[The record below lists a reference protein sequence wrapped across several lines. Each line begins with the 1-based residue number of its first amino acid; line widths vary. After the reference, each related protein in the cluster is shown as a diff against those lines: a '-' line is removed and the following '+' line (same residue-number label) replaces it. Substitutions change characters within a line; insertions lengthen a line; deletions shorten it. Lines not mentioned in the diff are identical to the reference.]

1 MPPKRRVKRKR
12 STSTGTARSTKIIKS
27 EINELGDL
35 FQKKRDVDASTF
47 ERFLQSQG
55 NKTLNNWLK
64 LLDVKTNQYALTS
77 IHNDLVDVI
86 AKELSLQNDTYQ
98 NPTEWQSRYFYLYVY
113 VDQRVF
119 DMNVK

>member
-1 MPPKRRVKRKR
+1 MPPKRRGKRKR
-12 STSTGTARSTKIIKS
+12 STSTGEARISKIIKS

-47 ERFLQSQG
+47 ERFLQSQV
-55 NKTLNNWLK
+55 NKTLHNWLK

-77 IHNDLVDVI
+77 NHNDLVDVI
-86 AKELSLQNDTYQ
+86 AKELSLQDYTYQ

-119 DMNVK
+119 DMNIK